1 LEFDGYTITFAKHD
15 EAENAREY
23 DLDHEVWLMLL
34 GYLLY
39 ARSTSAIAKAVFG
52 FGMLRHVHE
61 SEVMARVVIKACMNA
76 ESQVPPSVAVCVGEG
91 PWICTWTILVF
102 ILSTSSTTTLAHE
115 DEFCPFHLLHP
126 LPPQAPHWMGSTRDD
141 PVVGESHV
149 TGNAT
154 P

>member
-1 LEFDGYTITFAKHD
+1 LLVSIPPLEHRRFLDGPPLEFDGYTITFAKHD

-34 GYLLY
+34 GYPLY

-76 ESQVPPSVAVCVGEG
+76 ESQVPPSVVVCVGKVLG
-91 PWICTWTILVF
+91 SAHGRRLLMKMSFVHFTNCTRYPLRLLTGWGRLEM
-102 ILSTSSTTTLAHE
+102 TL
-115 DEFCPFHLLHP
+115 
-126 LPPQAPHWMGSTRDD
+126 W
-141 PVVGESHV
+141 
-149 TGNAT
+149 
-154 P
+154 